1 MKKIVVNAVSKAFK
15 VKGKSDFKAVENV
28 SFSVEEGEIVG
39 LIGVNGS
46 GKSTLIKMITGILH
60 PDSGSVEI
68 DGINTWKDRK
78 LVSPKIGTVFGQKSQ
93 LWYHLTPRETFLF
106 LGSVY
111 KLSKAETSLRIKS
124 ISESFSLG
132 EILDKPVRKMSLGQR
147 MKCEICAALV
157 HNPEILFLDEP
168 TIGLDIVA
176 KENLVHTLKKYNK
189 VNHQTVL
196 ITTHDIEDVAKLC
209 TSVVILNHGKIL
221 FKGKTQE
228 LFSKTGNT
236 KIIHLKTREK
246 IENLQINCIE
256 QKRIDDYTHEITVKN
271 SGDNVN
277 ELLKQLQQYSIVS
290 YKEKNISLS
299 QIVKHLF
306 IEGTEDDK

>member
-256 QKRIDDYTHEITVKN
+256 QKRIDAPILV
-271 SGDNVN
+271 
-277 ELLKQLQQYSIVS
+277 
-290 YKEKNISLS
+290 
-299 QIVKHLF
+299 F
-306 IEGTEDDK
+306 GT